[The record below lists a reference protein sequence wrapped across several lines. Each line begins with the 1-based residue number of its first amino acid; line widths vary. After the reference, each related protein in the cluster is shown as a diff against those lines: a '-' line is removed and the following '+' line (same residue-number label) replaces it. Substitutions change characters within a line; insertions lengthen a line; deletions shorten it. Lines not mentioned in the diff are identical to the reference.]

1 MNSDMLRKIE
11 VAESSSLFSQ
21 ALQKLSDRISMS
33 FMNAG
38 MSCGYHREFWLS
50 EAAKAQR
57 ELDGVVDGV
66 SVILKSVEGEA

>member
-1 MNSDMLRKIE
+1 MNSDMLRKVE
-11 VAESSSLFSQ
+11 VAESSILFSRV
-21 ALQKLSDRISMS
+21 LQKLSDRISMS

-57 ELDGVVDGV
+57 ELDGVVEGV
-66 SVILKSVEGEA
+66 NAILGATGGVA